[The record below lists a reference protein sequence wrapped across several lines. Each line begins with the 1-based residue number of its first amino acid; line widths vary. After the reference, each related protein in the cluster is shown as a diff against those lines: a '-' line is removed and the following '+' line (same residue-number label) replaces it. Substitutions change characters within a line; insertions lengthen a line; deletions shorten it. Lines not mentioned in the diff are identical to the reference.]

1 MHNLVHVFNQ
11 SGLDK
16 NLPKYE
22 TEFLKMFDATV
33 TEMWSRSLKAI
44 YIYLSTSTTTIQ
56 SLKLRLQSQRR
67 LKFKVSPT
75 PGTRQPKADYKL
87 MLSHLKQCGREERE
101 KRGGGGGNPRHTK
114 FVLIF
119 YYNFNHSII
128 LITHALTQT
137 HTHTHRKERGDP
149 KTHKICFNILLY

>member
-22 TEFLKMFDATV
+22 TEFLKMFDANV
-33 TEMWSRSLKAI
+33 TEMWSRLLKAM

-56 SLKLRLQSQRR
+56 SLKLCLQSQRR

-75 PGTRQPKADYKL
+75 PGTRQPNADYKL
-87 MLSHLKQCGREERE
+87 MLSHLKQWGREERE
-101 KRGGGGGNPRHTK
+101 KGGG
-114 FVLIF
+114 
-119 YYNFNHSII
+119 
-128 LITHALTQT
+128 TQDT
-137 HTHTHRKERGDP
+137 QNL
-149 KTHKICFNILLY
+149 F